1 MLLHLQLMDIL
12 SGWENVFILIL
23 SDSSYISCSHS
34 NVDFSRKKIKCEL
47 CAFDKSESEKLV
59 FTPAESDDLIL
70 KTNRFLLQHDW
81 RRSRIDEIGL
91 LSQSSTDIVDFVISE
106 ILENC
111 FSDIHEK
118 RSYSQRLVV
127 YERSLFKECSEC
139 QVVSPQHFPL
149 TNTDCVYQ
157 VIPSRLFSE
166 TFERSSENSKTEE
179 NFFRMKE
186 NVNEDANSVE
196 NATKTRLVDP
206 CDLVFK
212 EENGQQLNNSPS
224 CKGQYITIYSECF
237 LRVSPANMIFIF
249 VPFHSALVQ
258 QQYIS
263 VFALQVKT
271 ITIMWRCMIFA

>member
-1 MLLHLQLMDIL
+1 M
-12 SGWENVFILIL
+12 
-23 SDSSYISCSHS
+23 
-34 NVDFSRKKIKCEL
+34 
-47 CAFDKSESEKLV
+47 
-59 FTPAESDDLIL
+59 
-70 KTNRFLLQHDW
+70 
-81 RRSRIDEIGL
+81 
-91 LSQSSTDIVDFVISE
+91 
-106 ILENC
+106 
-111 FSDIHEK
+111 
-118 RSYSQRLVV
+118 

-224 CKGQYITIYSECF
+224 CKGQYLTIYSECC

-271 ITIMWRCMIFA
+271 ITIM